1 MIQGG
6 IGMENNQVK
15 EMVEKEEKSGKF
27 RELQGFSNVVFK
39 SILFL
44 IPFTGVL
51 YILSAY
57 QWFGFSVFLE
67 QYTGL
72 FLALILAGVF
82 IGVPAAAGAARTKVP
97 WYDWILAIAGFVA
110 GMYISVFYPSI
121 VLLFGYVTLDRVILA
136 GMGILL
142 IFEALRRLFGWSLV
156 LVVAA
161 FLVYAFFP
169 SYFPGALQGDRMS
182 LEHLINYLYFD
193 SSSLL
198 YMLNIASTIALA
210 FILFGQ
216 ILLKFGGAEI
226 FNNFAFA
233 VFGKYRGGPAK
244 ASVAGSSLVGSV
256 SGGPVSNVMLTGSM
270 TIPLMIK
277 NGYTR
282 RQAGAIESVAS
293 TGGMIMPPVMGI
305 AAFIIAETLGIPY
318 SEVMIAAIVPA
329 ILYFLCLFVQ
339 VDLNAAKQ
347 GIHGMDKK
355 DLPKFI
361 EVLAT
366 GWMIFPIF
374 GALLYFLFVAGFTP
388 TASGVYTAFLAA
400 PILLLQKEQRKAIF
414 RRLIEAFID
423 TGRDLL
429 NIGIILSAAGLVIGI
444 VGITGLGFNLALALV
459 DIGESNL
466 IILLVTSAI
475 VSIILGMGMPA
486 VAAYALVATLIAPP
500 LVELGVHP
508 LAAHLFVFYFS
519 NMSNFTP
526 PIAVASFAASTIAR
540 ENPYKIGFSAMAFGV
555 VGLTI
560 PFLFVYSPSI
570 LLGVGDDISVLPRI
584 LTILSVT
591 LGVIILGISFVG
603 YLFRRIPVINR
614 LLFLVS
620 AILLFMPVYEGQ
632 ELTWL
637 LNLGGLALFIALGAI
652 EFKNRNTDEWSNTVP
667 EKAEMN

>member
-1 MIQGG
+1 M
-6 IGMENNQVK
+6 MEDSQVK
-15 EMVEKEEKSGKF
+15 NKTEQEEKSGKF
-27 RELQGFSNVVFK
+27 RELQGVSNITFK

-44 IPFTGVL
+44 IPFSGVL
-51 YILSAY
+51 YILSVY

-82 IGVPAAAGAARTKVP
+82 IGVQRTTDGAKTKVP
-97 WYDWILAIAGFVA
+97 WYDWILAMAGFSA
-110 GMYISVFYPSI
+110 GMYISVFYPTI

-136 GMGILL
+136 TMGILL

-156 LVVAA
+156 LVVVA

-169 SYFPGALQGDRMS
+169 SYFPGALQGDRVS

-226 FNNFAFA
+226 FNNFAFSI
-233 VFGKYRGGPAK
+233 FGKYRGGPAK

-277 NGYTR
+277 NGYSR

-318 SEVMIAAIVPA
+318 VEVMIAAIVPA
-329 ILYFLCLFVQ
+329 ILYYLCLFVQ

-347 GIHGMDKK
+347 EINGIDKK
-355 DLPKFI
+355 QLPKFK
-361 EVLAT
+361 EVIST
-366 GWMIFPIF
+366 GWVIIPIF
-374 GALLYFLFVAGFTP
+374 GILMHFLFVAGFTP
-388 TASGVYTAFLAA
+388 TSSGIYTAFIAA
-400 PILLLQKEQRKAIF
+400 PILLLQKDQRKAIF
-414 RRLIEAFID
+414 RRLVEAFID

-444 VGITGLGFNLALALV
+444 VGITGLGFNLALALIDV
-459 DIGESNL
+459 GESNL
-466 IILLVTSAI
+466 IILLIASAI

-486 VAAYALVATLIAPP
+486 VAAYALVATLIAPA
-500 LVELGVHP
+500 LVELGVPP
-508 LAAHLFVFYFS
+508 LAAHLYVFYFS

-526 PIAVASFAASTIAR
+526 PIAVASFAASTIAK
-540 ENPYKIGFSAMAFGV
+540 ESPYKIGFTSMAYGV
-555 VGLTI
+555 VGLAI
-560 PFLFVYSPSI
+560 PFLFVFSPSI
-570 LLGVGDDISVLPRI
+570 LLGVGDVSAVTRI
-584 LTILSVT
+584 LTILTVT

-603 YLFRRIPVINR
+603 YLYRRMSVIKR
-614 LLFLVS
+614 LLFFVS
-620 AILLFMPVYEGQ
+620 AILLFMPIYEGQ

-637 LNLGGLALFIALGAI
+637 LNFGGVVLFIALGII
-652 EFKNRNTDEWSNTVP
+652 EYKNRNSEAWTNVVP
-667 EKAEMN
+667 KKAEI